1 MFKKIM
7 VPVDL
12 AHADKLQRA
21 LTAAADI
28 SKLYNAPL
36 VYVGVTSSL
45 PGALGHNPRE
55 YEAKLKAFAE
65 GEMAKHG
72 VSAEIHAVI
81 SHDPATDLNQ
91 SLARAVDEIGADL
104 VVMATHVPN
113 LADHFMHSHGG
124 QLATHTRAS
133 VYLVRG

>member
-21 LTAAADI
+21 LTAAADV
-28 SKLYNAPL
+28 SKLYSAPL

-55 YEAKLKAFAE
+55 YEAKLRSFAQSE
-65 GEMAKHG
+65 AGKHG
-72 VSAEIHAVI
+72 ISVETHTVI

-133 VYLVRG
+133 VFLVRG